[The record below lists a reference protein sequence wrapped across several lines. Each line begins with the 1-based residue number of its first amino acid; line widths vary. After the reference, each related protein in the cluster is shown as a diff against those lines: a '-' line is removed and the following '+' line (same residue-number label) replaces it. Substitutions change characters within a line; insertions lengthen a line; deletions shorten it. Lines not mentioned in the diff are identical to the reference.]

1 MSVRQTTHQPI
12 ERIAE
17 SATGP
22 RQLID
27 DICMVLDD
35 QDGEFEQ
42 LSQILWDLTERIESQ
57 FAREEQGDHYEEAT
71 FHAPW
76 LTAEAESLK
85 QQHVE
90 LRQVLGSLNWQARG
104 SNTTP
109 DRWQQLQ
116 RNFDDFVERFIE
128 HEAGE
133 YNLLQEAYVPENWRA
148 WQIDWAGPSRI
159 RFSFSIGNQKPN
171 AVTSR

>member
-1 MSVRQTTHQPI
+1 MSVQQTTHQPI
-12 ERIAE
+12 ERIAA

-27 DICMVLDD
+27 CTCMMLAD

-42 LSQILWDLTERIESQ
+42 LSRLLSDLTEQIESQ
-57 FAREEQGDHYEEAT
+57 FAREEEGDHYEEAT

-90 LRQVLGSLNWQARG
+90 LRQVLGALNGQARG
-104 SNTTP
+104 SDATP

-116 RNFDDFVERFIE
+116 RNFDDFVERFVE

-148 WQIDWAGPSRI
+148 
-159 RFSFSIGNQKPN
+159 
-171 AVTSR
+171 